1 MQEIYRIVAR
11 GRVPR
16 DGRLLPKT
24 GPNWTIDELRACL
37 QHTAD
42 MHRGAV
48 GGAPPNTQ
56 PVTDGDL
63 IQFTPHDWQIVE
75 YEVRELRRQDVAAFV
90 AANPT
95 I

>member
-1 MQEIYRIVAR
+1 
-11 GRVPR
+11 
-16 DGRLLPKT
+16 
-24 GPNWTIDELRACL
+24 
-37 QHTAD
+37 

-56 PVTDGDL
+56 PVTDADL

-75 YEVRELRRQDVAAFV
+75 YEVRELCRQDVAAFV